1 MFIIG
6 IGRVFPSPTYLYK
19 GIPLSF
25 AAAFKQAI
33 ETPNI
38 ALAPKLLFVL
48 VPSNSNMALSMLYW
62 SLTSIPTTTGLI
74 FSFTFLTAFNTPLPL
89 NLVLSLSRISRA
101 SRTPVDAPDGTHAL
115 EIIPF
120 SKVTSTSTVGFPL
133 ESSISLA
140 FTLAIF
146 IFYAYLSYKI
156 IIPLQRY

>member
-6 IGRVFPSPTYLYK
+6 IGRVFPSPTYLYR

-48 VPSNSNMALSMLYW
+48 VPSNSSMALSMLYW
-62 SLTSIPTTTGLI
+62 SLTSIPTTGLI

-115 EIIPF
+115 CFIPF

-156 IIPLQRY
+156 IIPL